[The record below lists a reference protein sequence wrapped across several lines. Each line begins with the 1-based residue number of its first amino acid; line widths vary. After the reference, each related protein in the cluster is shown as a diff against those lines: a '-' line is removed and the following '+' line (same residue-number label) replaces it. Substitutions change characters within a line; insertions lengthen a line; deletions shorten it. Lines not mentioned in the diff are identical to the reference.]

1 MLRRMIMRLAVGF
14 GSTVFVVLAIQ
25 LCLLMTGGRV
35 VTPAFAARF
44 PGETAAVLAQLGLA
58 GVIGM
63 SFAGAAQIFEIE
75 RWSFLVQ
82 GAVHF
87 LVTAAVWMPI
97 AWLCWTPI
105 PEGAI
110 MSAAAG
116 WLGTYAATWLA
127 QYFVWRRKV
136 RMLNLSI
143 RAAQEERENA
153 GDRD

>member
-1 MLRRMIMRLAVGF
+1 MRLAVGF
-14 GSTVFVVLAIQ
+14 GSTVFVTLVIQ
-25 LCLLMTGGRV
+25 LCMLMAGNTV
-35 VTPAFAARF
+35 VTPTFAARF
-44 PGETAAVLAQLGLA
+44 PNETAAVLAQLGLA

-63 SFAGAAQIFEIE
+63 SFAGAAQVFEIE
-75 RWSFLVQ
+75 RWSFLAQ

-87 LVTAAVWMPI
+87 LLTAAVWAPI

-105 PEGAI
+105 PEGA
-110 MSAAAG
+110 MLGAAAG
-116 WLGTYAATWLA
+116 WVGTYAATWLA
-127 QYFVWRRKV
+127 QYFVWRWKV

>member
-1 MLRRMIMRLAVGF
+1 MRLTVGF
-14 GSTVFVVLAIQ
+14 GSTVFVVLVIQ
-25 LCLLMTGGRV
+25 LCLLMAGNAV
-35 VTPAFAARF
+35 VTPTFAARF
-44 PGETAAVLAQLGLA
+44 PNETAAALAQLGLV

-63 SFAGAAQIFEIE
+63 SFAGAAQVFEIE
-75 RWSFLVQ
+75 RWSFLGQ

-87 LVTAAVWMPI
+87 LLTAAVWMPI

-105 PEGAI
+105 PEGA
-110 MSAAAG
+110 MVSAAAG

-143 RAAQEERENA
+143 RAAQEEREDA
-153 GDRD
+153 GD